1 MMFNAPTFDRQPD
14 WSALEGAVSPEHLPE
29 FMHMGRVGEI
39 QLYKHRLTRQ
49 YLNIDGSGVLHR
61 QAAVDGRYVPVLGD
75 QVRQF
80 VLKVLGESP
89 ASSADQLIP
98 SNNAGTDRRRDEH
111 QTDKAV

>member
-1 MMFNAPTFDRQPD
+1 MLHNAPTFDPQPD
-14 WSALEGAVSPEHLPE
+14 WSALEGAVRPEHLPD

-61 QAAVDGRYVPVLGD
+61 YVDGRYVPVLGD
-75 QVRQF
+75 QVRQL

-98 SNNAGTDRRRDEH
+98 SNNAGTDWRRDEH
-111 QTDKAV
+111 QTDKAG